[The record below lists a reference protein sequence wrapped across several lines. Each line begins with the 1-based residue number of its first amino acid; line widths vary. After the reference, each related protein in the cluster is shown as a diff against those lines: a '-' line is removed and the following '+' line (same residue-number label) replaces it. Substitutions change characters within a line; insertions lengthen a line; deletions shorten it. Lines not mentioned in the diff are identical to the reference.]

1 LAAST
6 FDVKPADLIPEAA
19 GIVDPDWFL
28 NEKALKADHC
38 QYF

>member
-1 LAAST
+1 
-6 FDVKPADLIPEAA
+6 LIPEAG
-19 GIVDPDWFL
+19 GIMDSGWFL